1 MKHTFRT
8 HHSVVLATL
17 AVGAALFSA
26 GPAASQSMQSVTVQL
41 DWLPHPMHAPF
52 HLATLNGW
60 YKDAGLDVT
69 FKDGSGSVV
78 TVQVVGSGNFEI
90 GHANLSSMAIGRGK
104 GMPVR
109 AIAGFMRKSDMGAI
123 VPVDS
128 GIKTVKDLAGKKII
142 YTSGSLEAPF
152 LDAFFKAGGLSRGD
166 VQLLSV
172 NASAKFSTYIA
183 KSGDAVVT
191 TVPFGTALLA
201 KPRPSRGILFDEY
214 GLPLPGFGLFAT
226 EDTIEKQPEMLR
238 TFVATTIKA
247 WNYIL
252 EGHAEEGIDAIIKQ
266 KPDAKIDREMFLRG
280 HRENTKFLW
289 TGATKDKPFGWM
301 AQEDWAAT
309 IKVMVESGVVPK
321 GVKPEDFYTNK
332 FVPEG

>member
-1 MKHTFRT
+1 MIQRIRSYLILLLGAVATLT
-8 HHSVVLATL
+8 VVLA
-17 AVGAALFSA
+17 GGSA
-26 GPAASQSMQSVTVQL
+26 SAQSMRSITVQL

-52 HLATLNGW
+52 HLARLNGW
-60 YKDAGLDVT
+60 YKEAGLDVT

-123 VPVDS
+123 VPADS
-128 GIKTVKDLAGKKII
+128 EIKSVKDLAGKKIV

-152 LDAFFKAGGLSRGD
+152 LDAFLAAGGLSRRD
-166 VQLLSV
+166 VQMLSV

-201 KPRPSRGILFDEY
+201 KPRPSRGILFADH

-226 EDTIEKQPEMLR
+226 EDMIEKEPEMLR
-238 TFVATTIKA
+238 TFVAATIKA

-252 EGHAEEGIDAIIKQ
+252 DGHAEEGIDAIIKQ
-266 KPDAKIDREMFLRG
+266 KPGAKIDREMFLRG
-280 HRENTKFLW
+280 HKENTKFL
-289 TGATKDKPFGWM
+289 TTEATKDKPFGWM
-301 AQEDWAAT
+301 AQDDWAST
-309 IKVMVESGVVPK
+309 IKVMVESGVLPK
-321 GVKPEDFYTNK
+321 DVKPEDFYTNK
-332 FVPEG
+332 FIPEG